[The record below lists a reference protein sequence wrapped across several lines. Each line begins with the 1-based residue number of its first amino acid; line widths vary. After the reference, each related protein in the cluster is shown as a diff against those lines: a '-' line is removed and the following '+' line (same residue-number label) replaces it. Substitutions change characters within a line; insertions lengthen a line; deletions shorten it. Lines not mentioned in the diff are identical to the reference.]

1 MFFEIASKNG
11 YKEIVKILIKYDADV
26 NLRDKDGNTALIWG
40 LYWYLSTNLER
51 IGYYLFFFIKLVFL
65 DIKK

>member
-11 YKEIVKILIKYDADV
+11 FKEIVKILIKYDADV

-40 LYWYLSTNLER
+40 LY
-51 IGYYLFFFIKLVFL
+51 
-65 DIKK
+65 